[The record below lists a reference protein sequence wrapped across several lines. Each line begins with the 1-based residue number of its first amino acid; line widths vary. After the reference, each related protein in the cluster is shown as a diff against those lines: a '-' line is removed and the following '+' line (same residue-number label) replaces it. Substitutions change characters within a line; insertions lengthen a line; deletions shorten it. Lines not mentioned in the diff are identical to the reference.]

1 MSDSSIGTIATL
13 LLLMP
18 SIGLS
23 ADKEQSLAAPKLSPE
38 CEKVRGLVLP
48 NPSEAS
54 IRTIPWRTSVLQGLV
69 EAQINDKPVMI
80 YLMNGHPLG
89 CT

>member
-1 MSDSSIGTIATL
+1 MRSF
-13 LLLMP
+13 LLMMTAVTL
-18 SIGLS
+18 IG
-23 ADKEQSLAAPKLSPE
+23 AEKRQPLATPKLSAE

-54 IRTIPWRTSVLQGLV
+54 IRTIPWRTSILQGFV
-69 EAQINDKPVMI
+69 QAQKNDKPVMF